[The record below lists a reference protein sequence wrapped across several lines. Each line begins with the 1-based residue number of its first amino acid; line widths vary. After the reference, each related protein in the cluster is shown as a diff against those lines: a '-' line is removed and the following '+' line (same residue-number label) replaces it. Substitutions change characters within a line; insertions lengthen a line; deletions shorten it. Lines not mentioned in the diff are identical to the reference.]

1 MGFLSDEDRA
11 ALEGAELVCPRTP
24 LPVQMVSSDEYA
36 PQPQTPAQAEV
47 QARLMDMGG
56 ELARHQGLSRR
67 RFFQTSAGMAAAFVA
82 LNDVYGPLFSVSR
95 AEAATPDMAE
105 ARAEG
110 LRGQLILD
118 MHTHFLRDDTR
129 LTGFVRMRE
138 AVGRQG
144 WNPELEGKAQ
154 SLEDLKFD
162 NYIKEIFLDSDT
174 KAALI
179 SSAPSDIPQDWFL
192 TNGQMAQ
199 ARERVNGEA
208 GGRRLFTHAIF
219 TPGAPGWLEDLDAA
233 LELRPDSL
241 KGYTV
246 GDNTHKATSR
256 HPWRMD
262 DEAVAYKGYE
272 KMAAAG
278 RKIVCVHKGLFS
290 REVEAQFPHLRPYAD
305 VRDVAKAAQDWPDL
319 TFVIYHSAYRLG
331 DPAAALRQFEET
343 GRLDWVS
350 DLAEIPER
358 YGVTNVYADL
368 GQVFAQTMIAEPRVC
383 AALMGI
389 LIRGLGADHVCWGT
403 DAVWTGAPQWQIEG
417 LRRLEIPEDMRKT
430 HGFAELGPAD
440 GPVKSAIFGGNNARL
455 YGVDEAEIAGWS
467 GDRLAQ
473 RKAAYLAQG
482 PRPSLRRYGY
492 VRSASA

>member
-1 MGFLSDEDRA
+1 
-11 ALEGAELVCPRTP
+11 
-24 LPVQMVSSDEYA
+24 MVASDEYA
-36 PQPQTPAQAEV
+36 SQVQSPRQQEV
-47 QARLMDMGG
+47 QARLMDMGA
-56 ELARHQGLSRR
+56 ELSRHQGLSRR

-82 LNDVYGPLFSVSR
+82 LNDVYGPVFSASR
-95 AEAATPDMAE
+95 AEAATPDMAQE
-105 ARAEG
+105 RSTA
-110 LRGQLILD
+110 LRGQFIMD

-138 AVGRQG
+138 AVGQRG
-144 WNPELEGKAQ
+144 WNPDLSGRPQ
-154 SLEDLKFD
+154 TLEDLKFD
-162 NYIKEIFLDSDT
+162 NYIKEVFLDSDT

-179 SSAPSDIPQDWFL
+179 SSAPSDIPEDWFL
-192 TNGQMAQ
+192 TNSQMAK
-199 ARERVNGEA
+199 ARERVNAEA

-219 TPGAPGWLEDLDAA
+219 TPGAPGWLEALDAA

-256 HPWRMD
+256 YPWRMD

-290 REVEAQFPHLRPYAD
+290 AEVEAQFPHLAPFAD
-305 VRDVAKAAQDWPDL
+305 VRDVGQAAKDWPDL

-331 DPAAALRQFEET
+331 DPAKALAQFEET

-350 DLAEIPER
+350 DLADIPER

-368 GQVFAQTMIAEPRVC
+368 GQVFAQTMVAEPRVC

-389 LIRGLGADHVCWGT
+389 LIKGLGADHVCWGT
-403 DAVWTGAPQWQIEG
+403 DAVWTGSPQWQIEG
-417 LRRLEIPEDMRKT
+417 LRRLEIPEDMRVR
-430 HGFAELGPAD
+430 HGFAELGAAD
-440 GPVKSAIFGGNNARL
+440 GSVKTAIFGGNNARL
-455 YGVDEAEIAGWS
+455 YQVDATEVSALENDGMAG
-467 GDRLAQ
+467 
-473 RKAAYLAQG
+473 RKAAYLAAG